1 MTSIAFWI
9 IALLLIG
16 GMISYILFL
25 SIIYRGL
32 GKVKDP
38 KPAQS
43 DSLPALSV
51 IIPSRNEEA
60 TIGRTLDYLLNQ
72 NYPKELLQIIV
83 VDDRSTDDTSEI
95 VSQYVRS
102 HPEIGLVSVT
112 ECPASVSPKKHAL
125 TEGIKHA
132 SGDIIITTD
141 ADCSF
146 HPDWLS
152 TMVRHFAQDVGIVA
166 GLTRFWLRKEFL
178 PTWQKMQWLD
188 FISHSFVSAGAIGSG
203 LAFNCNGSNLAYRR
217 RVFDEVGGFS
227 GVDRIV
233 SGDDEFFAQK
243 VNRSTS
249 WKIRF
254 ATEPASIVLSQ
265 PVGTL
270 KELFHQR
277 FRWGSKGLLYQPFLK
292 SILIVTYVYYL
303 ALLLTPI
310 SFVWWHWMIAIWAI
324 ALTGKV
330 AMDLTVLI
338 HGCRVFKIK
347 RVMEP
352 IVIAEILHIPMIIL
366 FATAGQLFSFK
377 WKGAS
382 FRSVRKPVGGP
393 VL

>member
-1 MTSIAFWI
+1 MTSIPFWI
-9 IALLLIG
+9 VALLLIG
-16 GMISYILFL
+16 GIIAYILFL

-32 GKVKDP
+32 GKVKDL
-38 KPAQS
+38 KSAQS
-43 DSLPALSV
+43 DSFPTLSV
-51 IIPSRNEEA
+51 IIPARDEEA
-60 TIGRTLDYLLNQ
+60 TIGRTLYYLLNQ
-72 NYPKELLQIIV
+72 DYPEDLLQIIV
-83 VDDRSTDDTSEI
+83 VDDRSSDATSEI
-95 VSQYVRS
+95 VGQYMRN
-102 HPEIGLVSVT
+102 HPQVELVSVT
-112 ECPASVSPKKHAL
+112 ECPESVSPKKHAL

-132 SGDIIITTD
+132 MGEIIVTTD

-146 HPDWLS
+146 HPDWLT
-152 TMVRHFAQDVGIVA
+152 TMVRHFAEDVGIVA

-178 PTWQKMQWLD
+178 PMWQKMQWLD

-217 RVFDEVGGFS
+217 QVFDEVDGFS

-243 VNRSTS
+243 VNRNTN

-265 PVGTL
+265 PVRTL
-270 KELFHQR
+270 KEMFHQR

-292 SILIVTYVYYL
+292 SILIVTYIYYL

-310 SFVWWHWMIAIWAI
+310 SFFWWHWMIPIWAI

-338 HGCRVFKIK
+338 RGCHVFRIK

-352 IVIAEILHIPMIIL
+352 IIIAEILHIPMIIL
-366 FATAGQLFSFK
+366 FSTAGQLFSFK
-377 WKGAS
+377 WKGSS
-382 FRSVRKPVGGP
+382 FRSVRKPVSST